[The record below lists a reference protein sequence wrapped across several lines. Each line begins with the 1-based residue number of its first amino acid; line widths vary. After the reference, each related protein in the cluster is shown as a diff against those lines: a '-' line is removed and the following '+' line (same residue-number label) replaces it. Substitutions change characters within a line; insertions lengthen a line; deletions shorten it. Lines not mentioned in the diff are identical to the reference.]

1 MMFFITPSFERMLR
15 TVSEGCAPLDNQS
28 KTKSSFKT
36 TSAGSF
42 KGLWVPTV
50 SMKRPSRGERESA
63 TTIR

>member
-1 MMFFITPSFERMLR
+1 MLR

-42 KGLWVPTV
+42 KVVVPTV